1 MGFGH
6 PATHADTDLA
16 GIHASIARYYT
27 GKILRHGATPR
38 GVDWTCTATQELR
51 FVQLLRVCGAA
62 ARFSLDDFGC
72 GYGAVLGYLD
82 RWHGH
87 ATVDYLGLD
96 LSATMV
102 RRGRRQ
108 WGHRAGA
115 RFVVGATSP
124 RVADYAI
131 ASGIFNVRLQEPA
144 DRWATLVARTLAD
157 MAATSRRGF
166 AANFMAPR
174 DRPEDAEDEEAGL
187 YRSAPAPWIDYCE
200 RALGGS
206 VELVAEYGLREF
218 TLLVRN

>member
-1 MGFGH
+1 MGFGR
-6 PATHADTDLA
+6 PATEADAADLA
-16 GIHASIARYYT
+16 DVRASIGRYYT

-51 FVQLLRVCGAA
+51 FVQLLRVCGAS

-72 GYGAVLGYLD
+72 GYGAVLGYLE

-102 RRGRRQ
+102 RRARHQ

-131 ASGIFNVRLQEPA
+131 ASGLFNVRLQEAP
-144 DRWATLVARTLAD
+144 DRWTAFIARTLAD

-166 AANFMAPR
+166 AANFMAPE
-174 DRPEDAEDEEAGL
+174 DRAADEETAL

-200 RALGGS
+200 RVLGGS

-218 TLLVRN
+218 TLLVRS